1 MEHLEG
7 RISVMAALQAW
18 VRRFDVICIRHGMH
32 EEKVQELL
40 DLAQLRG
47 VPVQRI
53 DGKQLDAMAHGTTHG
68 GVVAVVSPKPRTT
81 PERLTELLDTLEAPP
96 LLLLLEG
103 IDDSRNLGFVLRS
116 AEAMG
121 AHAVLVKKHLW
132 EFDEVEISR
141 PSSGAYERLPVVQI
155 ESIDLLESLQKRG
168 LQLLGCL
175 AGVKRSM
182 YEANL
187 AEPTIVALGGEKR
200 GLSGAVRNICDRFMT
215 IPTGGGASSL
225 SLSHAAAIVLAE
237 AMRQRTPAQA
247 G

>member
-1 MEHLEG
+1 
-7 RISVMAALQAW
+7 MAALQAW

-215 IPTGGGASSL
+215 IPTRGGASSL
-225 SLSHAAAIVLAE
+225 SLTHAAAIVLAE

>member
-1 MEHLEG
+1 
-7 RISVMAALQAW
+7 MAALQAW

-225 SLSHAAAIVLAE
+225 SLSHTAAIVLAE

>member
-1 MEHLEG
+1 
-7 RISVMAALQAW
+7 MAALQAW